1 MKRKYICTMALC
13 LMLSGAVTA
22 SADSYYDR
30 KVSLYELLPINED
43 DIVFVGNSIT
53 DGAELHELL
62 GMSNIKNRGITSD
75 VINGVSKRI
84 EQVMK
89 GHPQKVF
96 LLIGGNDLS
105 HKMSADEFAKRYEAL
120 VQKMRKL
127 SPNTH
132 IYLQSVM
139 PINNDF
145 GRYKTMIG
153 AEKVIPEVNKRIK
166 RIADSNGCT
175 YIELTEALQD
185 PKTGKLK
192 KEYTNDGLHLTG
204 AGYKA
209 WMSVVEPYV
218 KAVGWPLINK

>member
-1 MKRKYICTMALC
+1 MKKKYICAMALC
-13 LMLSGAVTA
+13 LMLTGSVTA
-22 SADSYYDR
+22 MADSYYDR
-30 KVSLYELLPINED
+30 KVSLYELLPITED

-89 GHPQKVF
+89 GRPQKVF

-105 HKMSADEFAKRYEAL
+105 HKMSADEFEKRYEAL

-127 SPNTH
+127 SPDTH

-175 YIELTEALQD
+175 YIDLTDALQD

-192 KEYTNDGLHLTG
+192 REYTNDGLHLTG

-209 WMSVVEPYV
+209 WMSVVAPYV
-218 KAVGWPLINK
+218 KAIGWPLINK